1 MENREIFDNK
11 SILGDCNCV
20 KQVSVVKR
28 FDFFDEGLAFSMERE
43 AERTIF
49 GRGNAAWH
57 RHRDDCICQ
66 RVVQMVRSMCNFCL
80 FVCLFVYLFPPS
92 LFLCFPPYFM
102 FLLLLLLLFFFCKA
116 SDVDRVSVGRRAGKR
131 KAVGVCARRR
141 QKGSFARPSHSLVA
155 SGKINTVLFVPSSSS
170 TVVCLKGASCGA
182 DACSCGLSSRAAPR
196 TVSESAR

>member
-102 FLLLLLLLFFFCKA
+102 FLLLLLLLFFFF
-116 SDVDRVSVGRRAGKR
+116 
-131 KAVGVCARRR
+131 
-141 QKGSFARPSHSLVA
+141 FARPLTWIEFPLDV
-155 SGKINTVLFVPSSSS
+155 VLENERLSVSVHEDDKKGRSPVP
-170 TVVCLKGASCGA
+170 LI
-182 DACSCGLSSRAAPR
+182 LSSRQVKSTQFCLFLLLLQPSS
-196 TVSESAR
+196 V